1 MVRRLH
7 DADQPVGAKLARA
20 LIETQ
25 MPELAHLPMKR
36 LAGGGTDNV
45 LYRVGRAHLARFPR
59 RAWAEAEIDKLVV
72 WLPRLAPALPLA
84 VPQVE
89 LQGRPDMG
97 YPFRW
102 TLGNFLTGQD
112 AYTAPPEDQVKAA
125 ETLARCLRRLHA
137 APAPA
142 KAPRRGAADRIDL
155 ILAGLEPFVAEFAGE
170 ADPAVLRHLIARARQ
185 APPQAGRLA
194 WVHGDLH
201 PLNLLTRRGK
211 LVAVLDWGGMGLGDP
226 AMDLMPAW
234 TLFDAPAREVVRRA
248 LHPDPGAWARGR
260 ALALAK
266 AVMAIPYY
274 RHSNPVFYAV
284 MCRTLERVISDPWE

>member
-1 MVRRLH
+1 
-7 DADQPVGAKLARA
+7 
-20 LIETQ
+20 

-45 LYRVGRAHLARFPR
+45 LFRIGRAHLARFPR
-59 RAWAEAEIDKLVV
+59 RAWAEAEIDKLVN
-72 WLPRLAPALPLA
+72 WLPRLSQDLPLA
-84 VPQVE
+84 VPLVE
-89 LQGRPDMG
+89 RQGGPDMG

-112 AYTAPPEDQVKAA
+112 AFAAPPADQAEAA
-125 ETLARCLRRLHA
+125 MTLARCLRRLHA

-142 KAPRRGAADRIDL
+142 KAPKRGAADRIDL
-155 ILAGLEPFVAEFAGE
+155 ILAGLEPFLDGFAGE
-170 ADPAVLRHLIARARQ
+170 ADMEALRDRVAQARQ
-185 APPQAGRLA
+185 APPQEGRLV

-211 LVAVLDWGGMGLGDP
+211 LVALLDWGGLGLGDP
-226 AMDLMPAW
+226 GMDLMPAW
-234 TLFDAPAREVVRRA
+234 TLFDAPARETFRRA

-274 RHSNPVFYAV
+274 RASNPVFHAV
-284 MCRTLERVISDPWE
+284 MRRTLERVMADPWE